1 MSESVGIDVSVADS
15 ISPEPRMLKRPTL
28 QLALKQQAKRRRR
41 NTSIATQGNVNGM
54 TPIPRVI
61 VKVLPP
67 LPSNEGNKLNE
78 GTESETEEMLPLAQR
93 NTTSVPTQT
102 TMREVLA
109 SIPGFKT
116 TKRTTRNLSAAA
128 QIQRAQ
134 EGCVDL
140 QNPSSILAKANLRGI
155 LNKHTFGSLPP
166 LYQHK
171 LVQLLPEVDRCP
183 DGSSKLSSTALSNEF
198 FGRACQKWRDRL
210 AAGEFTPESQQKI
223 RAEAERD
230 KGKLDP
236 WKVKHFE
243 PFWGTKGESSSQDPS
258 TRLPSSSRACTSAS
272 PSKRRST
279 PSDVAEEDETP
290 PKKRIVGRK
299 MGRRRIKRKK
309 PIRKIVMSTL
319 LNSEEKT
326 EITPEDT
333 LLVSEKVC
341 SKDVMSVESF
351 EIVEMQPIEIIEVIE
366 PVHPST
372 DTDEHE
378 SISGV
383 EFDALNVEKG
393 EVPASN
399 PTEESDCEEQSPES
413 LVQVTPSNC
422 SFVEISNR
430 LEEPS
435 LTTSHQMEIDF
446 DQDKFDGTDWDSTK
460 NLSAESN
467 NQVEGDANLKVQET
481 STGICASEEEDI
493 FYLNNPPTIKD
504 SLPSSD
510 TDEEKAHKEQDV
522 DDRQMEID
530 DGQALNEMKDFLTSS
545 VGHFDQEDS
554 SPEDFFQ
561 SHQVTEALELLRDI
575 HDREDSVPVIE
586 EQQKISSQI
595 ATENVTTDKRDEV
608 DAIVAE
614 RFSQGQ
620 QQMTEPPVKDIQESL
635 MDTTPVVIP
644 GKKQDLLTATKLA
657 TVEVPLE
664 NKTDDSNR
672 KTEPVVSTGTTATIV
687 STKPEILETSLPR
700 VSNSEASP
708 VVIETQSV
716 AKIEPPVQQPTTVTL
731 TLPFPVTLPLNL
743 PLTLPISLPPGTT
756 LVVSDPSTLVGIRTN
771 TSHTTSEGKTISS
784 ITSLTPIAPNKP
796 RVTASSSSPSRILPR
811 SSQPSNANNPVAGT
825 SSAGAGGLIAPRNG
839 SGKQSQP
846 SRAPP
851 GTVNLERS
859 YRICQAVIEN
869 SPNCEQLKAQ
879 LRPPSAFSSSVV
891 VLPPCPPITGHV
903 GTNRSNTN
911 KSGSKNTLGTKTI
924 KGGSVMKIA
933 SQQGI
938 GDSKSVPQSIGT
950 TSPSNNIILVHP
962 GTTNMGVVDQQ
973 SVIANKVATPS
984 STQIPRQQLICIAP
998 NNSTEVANHP
1008 SSKTPPAN
1016 LAGNRTIGVVQPQLR
1031 PASTPPQPKPPMFAS
1046 IPPQTQQSAVTAQPY
1061 QQQSQQLQGVSVTQQ
1076 VNYLPFNNWPQQQQ
1090 SQQQPRQQQSSTPK
1104 IIAPATVRT
1113 ATHSHSIYGNVQ
1125 QANNNSSFIQE
1136 QTVQQQ
1142 TPLAPRTQQPINI
1155 RQRTANTTQIQPY
1168 ASSSI
1173 QVNLQQMPNQQQQ
1186 HLQQGPANQQQ
1197 QGTRQ
1202 PWPGP
1207 SLQQKKQ
1214 INISASSAVPSI
1226 NPVATPQTPP
1236 FVQNDV
1242 QLVSMGMSMR
1252 AQVPGND
1259 SSITPQLPI
1268 TTDPANTG
1276 NSTDNTNDEAVEKAS
1291 LSTDCDCQLKAMVM
1305 CQRCGAFCHDDC
1317 IGPTQLCF
1325 TCIVP

>member
-1 MSESVGIDVSVADS
+1 MSESFGIDVSVADS

-54 TPIPRVI
+54 PPIPRVI

-67 LPSNEGNKLNE
+67 LPLNERNKVHE
-78 GTESETEEMLPLAQR
+78 GTESETEEVQPITPR
-93 NTTSVPTQT
+93 NASVSVPTQT

-183 DGSSKLSSTALSNEF
+183 DGSSKLSNTALSNEF

-243 PFWGTKGESSSQDPS
+243 PFWGTKGESSSQELS
-258 TRLPSSSRACTSAS
+258 TRLPSSSKACSSAA
-272 PSKRRST
+272 PSKKKST
-279 PSDVAEEDETP
+279 PSDVVDEDETP
-290 PKKRIVGRK
+290 PKKRSMVGRK
-299 MGRRRIKRKK
+299 IGRRRMKRKK
-309 PIRKIVMSTL
+309 PIRKIVISTL
-319 LNSEEKT
+319 LNSEDKT
-326 EITPEDT
+326 QITSEEAT
-333 LLVSEKVC
+333 LVSEEIC
-341 SKDVMSVESF
+341 SKDVMSVESC
-351 EIVEMQPIEIIEVIE
+351 EIAEMQPIEIIEIIE

-372 DTDEHE
+372 DTDEPE
-378 SISGV
+378 SVSGV
-383 EFDALNVEKG
+383 EFDSSNVEKE
-393 EVPASN
+393 EVFASN
-399 PTEESDCEEQSPES
+399 PTEESDCEEQSS
-413 LVQVTPSNC
+413 VQVTPSND
-422 SFVEISNR
+422 SIIEISNR

-435 LTTSHQMEIDF
+435 LTAPQPVEINIG
-446 DQDKFDGTDWDSTK
+446 QDKFDGEKWDGTK
-460 NLSAESN
+460 TLSAESN
-467 NQVEGDANLKVQET
+467 NQVGENANFEVQEM
-481 STGICASEEEDI
+481 STEVRASEEEDV
-493 FYLNNPPTIKD
+493 LCLSNPPTIKD

-510 TDEEKAHKEQDV
+510 TDEEKESKEQDV
-522 DDRQMEID
+522 DERQMEID
-530 DGQALNEMKDFLTSS
+530 DSQALNEMKDFLSSS
-545 VGHFDQEDS
+545 VGHFVQEDS

-575 HDREDSVPVIE
+575 HDREESVPVIA
-586 EQQKISSQI
+586 EQQKISSP
-595 ATENVTTDKRDEV
+595 ENVTTHKQDEL
-608 DAIVAE
+608 DSAVAG
-614 RFSQGQ
+614 RSSQEQ
-620 QQMTEPPVKDIQESL
+620 QQMIEPSATDIQDSL
-635 MDTTPVVIP
+635 LKMTSVAIP
-644 GKKQDLLTATKLA
+644 AQQPKDLLPKTT
-657 TVEVPLE
+657 EVPLE
-664 NKTDDSNR
+664 NRTDDSNR
-672 KTEPVVSTGTTATIV
+672 KSEPAILTGTTPTNV
-687 STKPEILETSLPR
+687 STKPEILESSVPR
-700 VSNSEASP
+700 VSTSEATP

-716 AKIEPPVQQPTTVTL
+716 AKIEAPVQQPTTVTL

-771 TSHTTSEGKTISS
+771 TSHTTTEGKTISS

-811 SSQPSNANNPVAGT
+811 SSQPVSASNPVPGT
-825 SSAGAGGLIAPRNG
+825 SSSGAGGLIAPRNG
-839 SGKQSQP
+839 SGKQNQP

-891 VLPPCPPITGHV
+891 VLPPCSPVTGSTNITGA
-903 GTNRSNTN
+903 NRSSTN
-911 KSGSKNTLGTKTI
+911 KSGSKNSLGAKPI
-924 KGGSVMKIA
+924 KGGPVMKIA

-950 TSPSNNIILVHP
+950 TSPSNIILVHP
-962 GTTNMGVVDQQ
+962 ATANMGVVDQQ
-973 SVIANKVATPS
+973 STIVNKVAAPS
-984 STQIPRQQLICIAP
+984 TAQLPRQQLICIAP
-998 NNSTEVANHP
+998 NNSEVANHP
-1008 SSKTPPAN
+1008 LSKTPPAN
-1016 LAGNRTIGVVQPQLR
+1016 LAGNRTIGVSQQQLR
-1031 PASTPPQPKPPMFAS
+1031 PASTPPHPKPPMFAS
-1046 IPPQTQQSAVTAQPY
+1046 IPPQAQQSSVTVQSY
-1061 QQQSQQLQGVSVTQQ
+1061 QQQPQQQGVSVTQQ

-1090 SQQQPRQQQSSTPK
+1090 QSQQQPRQQQGSTPK

-1113 ATHSHSIYGNVQ
+1113 GTHSQSVFANLQ
-1125 QANNNSSFIQE
+1125 QANSNTSFIQE
-1136 QTVQQQ
+1136 QSVQQQ
-1142 TPLAPRTQQPINI
+1142 MPLAPRIQQPINI
-1155 RQRTANTTQIQPY
+1155 RQRTVNTTQTHPY
-1168 ASSSI
+1168 ASSSV
-1173 QVNLQQMPNQQQQ
+1173 QVNLQPMQNQQQPMQ
-1186 HLQQGPANQQQ
+1186 TSTSQQQ

-1207 SLQQKKQ
+1207 PLQNKKQ
-1214 INISASSAVPSI
+1214 INISGSSAVPAL

-1252 AQVPGND
+1252 AQVPGNG

-1268 TTDPANTG
+1268 HSDPSNTG
-1276 NSTDNTNDEAVEKAS
+1276 NSTDNTNDDAVEKAS